1 MIIDMHTHHR
11 STLLTEEL
19 IKRGQWKINVDSDGR
34 KHVYQEDTYV
44 FTMTEQY
51 AKPDLEKRI
60 EYLDQ
65 YGIDM
70 QVLSTPRSSDYSAED
85 GPDLARITNDGI
97 AELVKKYPDRFIGLA
112 SIPIKNKAKSLDELD
127 RAISELGLKGVCISG
142 NIGGIPLDSDYLWP
156 FYKKVA
162 DLDIPIFVHPGFPA
176 GADQMEDYGLISTV
190 GFEFDLIL
198 AQTRLIYGGVL
209 EDFPTLNFIFSHL
222 GWGSLFL

>member
-11 STLLTEEL
+11 PTLLTEEL

-142 NIGGIPLDSDYLWP
+142 NIGINIGIVAPMAFFP
-156 FYKKVA
+156 FS
-162 DLDIPIFVHPGFPA
+162 GMA
-176 GADQMEDYGLISTV
+176 GSFL
-190 GFEFDLIL
+190 
-198 AQTRLIYGGVL
+198 GVL
-209 EDFPTLNFIFSHL
+209 HTQGKEAIRFFTESKVCIHRWL
-222 GWGSLFL
+222 